1 MERSSE
7 ENLGLDK
14 MDYYRE
20 LFDLIEKQHKWRGSC
35 INLIAS
41 ENVTSPAVREA
52 IVSDFGH
59 RYAEGLLG
67 GRSNGI
73 QLFDR
78 FYQGTRYFDGIE
90 AIAMKLA
97 EDLFGAEHANVV
109 PVSGAI
115 ANLTV
120 YNALTHYGDKIS
132 GLRVEAGGHIS
143 HTHVSC
149 AGVIGLKDV
158 PYAFDEREMNIDVD
172 RSRETLLKEKPR
184 IMMLGASVFLFP
196 HPIRELRE
204 VADEINAKIVYDGAH
219 VLGLIA
225 GGRFQDPFREGAD
238 VFTTSTHKTF
248 PGPQGGMILC
258 KNELASKIDNS
269 AFPGLTSN
277 HHLHHVAGLAVA
289 LVEMQK
295 FGREYADQIIRNS
308 KALAQAMY
316 ELGFSV
322 LCEHKDF
329 TESHQVLV
337 DVSSIGGGDRV
348 ANDCEKANII
358 LNKNLL
364 PWDSLKDA
372 GNPSGI
378 RIGVPEVTHIGMKE
392 SEMNEIAEF
401 LKRVVIEKEK
411 PERVKKDVIEFMK
424 DYNKVHYCFESEL
437 GAYENIRFK

>member
-1 MERSSE
+1 
-7 ENLGLDK
+7 
-14 MDYYRE
+14 MDYYKE
-20 LFDLIEKQHKWRGSC
+20 LFDLIERQHKWRGSC

-67 GRSNGI
+67 GKSNGL
-73 QLFDR
+73 QVFDR
-78 FYQGTRYFDGIE
+78 FYQGTRYFDKVE
-90 AIAMKLA
+90 ALAMKLS
-97 EDLFGAEHANVV
+97 EDLFEAEHVNVV
-109 PVSGAI
+109 PISGAI

-120 YNALTHYGDKIS
+120 YNALTNYGDKIS
-132 GLRVEAGGHIS
+132 GLEIETGGHIS

-149 AGVIGLKDV
+149 AGVVGLKDV
-158 PYAFDEREMNIDVD
+158 PYAFDEKEMNIDVD
-172 RSRETLLKEKPR
+172 KSREILLRERPR
-184 IMMLGASVFLFP
+184 IMILGASVFLFP
-196 HPIRELRE
+196 HPIKEMREI
-204 VADEINAKIVYDGAH
+204 ANEIDSTIIYDGAH

-225 GGRFQDPFREGAD
+225 GKRFQNPLKEGAE

-258 KNELASKIDNS
+258 KNKLADKIDNS

-277 HHLHHVAGLAVA
+277 HHLHHVTGLVVA
-289 LVEMQK
+289 LIEMQK
-295 FGREYADQIIRNS
+295 FGREYANQIIKNS
-308 KALAQAMY
+308 KALAQAMH
-316 ELGFSV
+316 ELGFNV
-322 LCEHKDF
+322 LCEHKGF

-337 DVSSIGGGDRV
+337 DVSKIGRGNRI

-364 PWDSLKDA
+364 PRDSLKDT
-372 GNPSGI
+372 GDPSGI

-392 SEMNEIAEF
+392 SEMTEVAEF
-401 LKRVVIEKEK
+401 LRRVVIDREK
-411 PERVKKDVIEFMK
+411 PEKVKKDVIEFMK
-424 DYNKVHYCFESEL
+424 DYNKVHYCFESEV